1 MPVPDF
7 EVPAVLPAPEDGML
21 LPLPDEVVP
30 DCPMLG
36 PGFALVVPEPVPGVG
51 VDVLGCVADGA
62 GGGFGVL
69 PPEPVAGAEP
79 VPVLPPLL
87 WASAGATIAAT
98 IANVARML
106 MTRDAIG
113 MFLLGA
119 TRSLLID
126 LIDEP
131 LGRTPAGSP

>member
-21 LPLPDEVVP
+21 LPLPGEVVP
-30 DCPMLG
+30 DCPMPA
-36 PGFALVVPEPVPGVG
+36 PGFALFVAPEPVPGVG

-62 GGGFGVL
+62 GGVLGVL

-87 WASAGATIAAT
+87 
-98 IANVARML
+98 
-106 MTRDAIG
+106 
-113 MFLLGA
+113 
-119 TRSLLID
+119 
-126 LIDEP
+126 
-131 LGRTPAGSP
+131 

>member
-7 EVPAVLPAPEDGML
+7 GVPAVLPAPDDGML

-36 PGFALVVPEPVPGVG
+36 LGFALFVAPEPVLGVG

-62 GGGFGVL
+62 GGVLGVL

-87 WASAGATIAAT
+87 WASAGAPIAAT

-106 MTRDAIG
+106 MTLDAIG

-119 TRSLLID
+119 TRSLLVD
-126 LIDEP
+126 GP
-131 LGRTPAGSP
+131 LGRTPEGSP